1 MIKLRELLDKYEGVY
16 SDKELIVEYFTQN
29 NMEYEGM
36 SLLISLATN
45 KASKVQKEL
54 DYIKSWIP
62 NKVDM
67 TKLYTCKE
75 VGENLNRIITCQI
88 CGIDLPTDLLGWA
101 YENIPKM
108 ELPKLMFNDT
118 IEWLNE
124 KYGIRFKKEYEND

>member
-29 NMEYEGM
+29 NIEYEGM
-36 SLLISLATN
+36 NLLITLATN

-67 TKLYTCKE
+67 TKLYNCKE

-88 CGIDLPTDLLGWA
+88 CGIDLPIDLLRWA

-108 ELPKLMFNDT
+108 ELPTLMFRDT
-118 IEWLNE
+118 IKWLKE
-124 KYGIRFKKEYEND
+124 KYGIRFKNDKNIY

>member
-16 SDKELIVEYFTQN
+16 SDKELIIKYFTQN

-118 IEWLNE
+118 IKWLKN
-124 KYGIRFKKEYEND
+124 KYGIEFKEYKK